1 MQAPTEL
8 FPAAE
13 SPVPPLHSFATP
25 VTAHVHGPPLT
36 TAHAIMLRPAAPR
49 LRGCSTRPA
58 RKSIRLSQPWP
69 ACRRISPVSSGSAHA
84 ASFSTARDN
93 DEHDVVRQ
101 LFDQPKAT
109 RWVNRLWASSTGG
122 PAVGL
127 FKNRYLTK
135 PEGFEVFAQRNV
147 QKAAGL
153 VFKVMNAS
161 SLDEYRAVVK
171 HLDRLSDLLCR
182 VLDLCDFVRMTH
194 PDAEFQ
200 SAAANAWAMV
210 YQYMNQLNT
219 TTGLN
224 DQLRKAMENPDV
236 TSTWTEE
243 EMIVAKTL
251 RIDFEKSAVHLPEN
265 IRGKFVAMSQ
275 QISETGTYF
284 VERMKPATSH
294 FKIPNEELTALPPAV
309 NEFLQDQLSFKSRS
323 KETGFGSLPCVGGA
337 ALTVQQKVKNERS
350 RREAYLGSNTASR
363 QTIQALESMLRLRNR
378 VANLTGFESYGHQH
392 LQDRMM
398 AKSPAAVI
406 QFLTALQKHNAP
418 VVQQEVA
425 DLLKAKRAFVDD
437 FQAKLQ
443 PWDSEFFKG
452 SIRNYMYKSA
462 STEHS
467 LVPMSKMTNYFSVG
481 SVIKGL
487 SILFNR
493 LYGIRFVPRD
503 PLPGEVWDPEV
514 RRLDVVSEKGD
525 LIAVL
530 YCDLYYRDEKSPNP
544 AHYTVRCSRD
554 IRDEEIAEASEDMG
568 LADFESPEASA
579 NDGMET
585 AREGGV
591 LKQLPT
597 VVLVCDFASPVS
609 SHPST
614 LQWPNVETLFHEMGH
629 AIHSI
634 LARTSFQNVAG
645 TRCATDLAELPS
657 TLMEH
662 FAADPSVLRLFARHW
677 ETGSALPYEAHAA
690 RVRIAKRFEGLDTE
704 RQIILA
710 LVDQL
715 YHSAA
720 AGAPSFDTTK
730 LFHRVQAE
738 YAIGPRDHPDTSWQG
753 FFGHLFGYGSTYYSY
768 LFDRVL
774 AERVWKV
781 VFHSG
786 EGGAA
791 VSRENGEWLK
801 ENLLKWGG
809 GRDPWRCMADTLKDE
824 RIAEGGESAMEIV
837 GSWGLKEVK

>member
-1 MQAPTEL
+1 
-8 FPAAE
+8 
-13 SPVPPLHSFATP
+13 
-25 VTAHVHGPPLT
+25 
-36 TAHAIMLRPAAPR
+36 MLRPAAPR
-49 LRGCSTRPA
+49 LRACSTRPSRNA
-58 RKSIRLSQPWP
+58 IPPSHPWV
-69 ACRRISPVSSGSAHA
+69 ACRRISPVLGRSPR
-84 ASFSTARDN
+84 ASFATVTSDA
-93 DEHDVVRQ
+93 EHDIVRQ
-101 LFDQPKAT
+101 VFDQPKAN
-109 RWVNRLWASSTGG
+109 RWLNRLWRGDKETNA
-122 PAVGL
+122 GL

-135 PEGFEVFAQRNV
+135 PEGFHVFAQRNV
-147 QKAAGL
+147 QKASGL
-153 VFKVMNAS
+153 VLKVMNAS

-194 PDAEFQ
+194 PDPEFQ
-200 SAAANAWAMV
+200 NAASDAWAMV

-265 IRGKFVAMSQ
+265 VRDSFVTKSQ
-275 QISETGTYF
+275 QISETGARF
-284 VERMKPATSH
+284 VETMAPASPYFNVPLSELNNLPQRARQSVNAELARKTSGR
-294 FKIPNEELTALPPAV
+294 I
-309 NEFLQDQLSFKSRS
+309 
-323 KETGFGSLPCVGGA
+323 TGLGTVPSVGSA
-337 ALTVQQKVKNERS
+337 AFAVQQKSEYESS
-350 RREAYLGSNTASR
+350 RRAAYLASNTASPR
-363 QTIQALESMLRLRNR
+363 TIQFLESMLRLRNE
-378 VANLTGFESYGHQH
+378 VAKLTGFESYGHQH

-398 AKSPAAVI
+398 AKSPAAVM
-406 QFLTALQKHNAP
+406 QFLKALHKHNAP
-418 VVQQEVA
+418 VVQQEVS
-425 DLLKAKRAFVDD
+425 DLLKAKKAFLGDYHT
-437 FQAKLQ
+437 QLHA
-443 PWDSEFFKG
+443 WDSEFC
-452 SIRNYMYKSA
+452 KSA
-462 STEHS
+462 VRLDMTDSALSEHAH
-467 LVPMSKMTNYFSVG
+467 VPLDKLANYFSVG
-481 SVIKGL
+481 TVMKGL

-493 LYGIRFVPRD
+493 LYGIRLVPRE
-503 PLPGEVWDPEV
+503 PLPGEVWHPDV

-530 YCDLYYRDEKSPNP
+530 YCDLFFREEKSPNP

-554 IRDEEIAEASEDMG
+554 IRDEEIAEAAEDMG
-568 LADFESPEASA
+568 LAGFESPEASA

-585 AREGGV
+585 AREDGV

-597 VVLVCDFASPVS
+597 VVLVCDFAPPAASQ
-609 SHPST
+609 PST
-614 LQWPNVETLFHEMGH
+614 LQWRNVETLFHEMGH
-629 AIHSI
+629 AVHSI
-634 LARTSFQNVAG
+634 LARTTFQNVAG

-662 FAADPSVLRLFARHW
+662 FAADATVLRLFARHW
-677 ETGSALPYEAHAA
+677 QTEEPLPYEALAT
-690 RVRIAKRFEGLDTE
+690 RVRLAKRFEGLDTE

-710 LVDQL
+710 IADQV

-720 AGAPSFDTTK
+720 AGDPSFDSTK
-730 LFHRVQAE
+730 VWHEVQAE
-738 YAIGPRDHPDTSWQG
+738 YAVGPRDDSSTSWQG

-781 VFHSG
+781 VFKAG
-786 EGGAA
+786 EGDAA

-824 RIAEGGESAMEIV
+824 RIAEGGEDAMEIV

>member
-1 MQAPTEL
+1 
-8 FPAAE
+8 
-13 SPVPPLHSFATP
+13 
-25 VTAHVHGPPLT
+25 
-36 TAHAIMLRPAAPR
+36 MLRPAAPR
-49 LRGCSTRPA
+49 LRACSTRPG
-58 RKSIRLSQPWP
+58 RSSSIRPSQPWA
-69 ACRRISPVSSGSAHA
+69 ACRRISPVSR
-84 ASFSTARDN
+84 ASPRARLSTAAGDGEY
-93 DEHDVVRQ
+93 DILRQ
-101 LFDQPKAT
+101 VFDQPKAS
-109 RWVNRLWASSTGG
+109 RWVNRLWGGSKGTSS
-122 PAVGL
+122 AGL

-135 PEGFEVFAQRNV
+135 PEGFHVFARRNV

-153 VFKVMNAS
+153 VLKVVNAS

-171 HLDRLSDLLCR
+171 NLDRLSDLLCR

-194 PDAEFQ
+194 PDVEFQ
-200 SAAANAWAMV
+200 NAATDAWGMV

-251 RIDFEKSAVHLPEN
+251 RIDFEKSAVHLPAK
-265 IRGKFVAMSQ
+265 IRDRFVAMSQ
-275 QISETGTYF
+275 QISETGTSF
-284 VERMKPATSH
+284 VEGMTPARPY
-294 FKIPNEELTALPPAV
+294 FQLQLRELQTLPQPARGFI
-309 NEFLQDQLSFKSRS
+309 NSQMARKTKARATGLGSFPS
-323 KETGFGSLPCVGGA
+323 VGGA
-337 ALTVQQKVKNERS
+337 AFAVQQNVGSEKS
-350 RREAYLGSNTASR
+350 RREAYLASNTASR
-363 QTIQALESMLRLRNR
+363 GTIESLESMLRLRNG
-378 VANLTGFESYGHQH
+378 VAKLTGFESYGHQH

-398 AKSPAAVI
+398 AKSPAAVM
-406 QFLTALQKHNAP
+406 QFLTALHKHNAP
-418 VVQQEVA
+418 VVQQEAA
-425 DLLKAKRAFVDD
+425 DLLKAKKTFEFDIHP
-437 FQAKLQ
+437 KLK
-443 PWDSEFFKG
+443 PWDSEFFKAV
-452 SIRNYMYKSA
+452 IRHDMYESA
-462 STEHS
+462 ASEHALVS
-467 LVPMSKMTNYFSVG
+467 LSKMANYFSVG
-481 SVIKGL
+481 TVIKGL

-493 LYGIRFVPRD
+493 LYGIRFVPRE
-503 PLPGEVWDPEV
+503 PLPGEVWHPDV
-514 RRLDVVSEKGD
+514 RRLDVLSEKGD
-525 LIAVL
+525 LVAVL
-530 YCDLYYRDEKSPNP
+530 YCDLYFREEKSPNP

-568 LADFESPEASA
+568 LAGFESPEACA

-597 VVLVCDFASPVS
+597 VVLVCDFAPPASAQ
-609 SHPST
+609 PST
-614 LQWPNVETLFHEMGH
+614 LQWRSVETLFHEMGH
-629 AIHSI
+629 AVHSI

-662 FAADPSVLRLFARHW
+662 FAAHPSVLRLFARHW
-677 ETGSALPYEAHAA
+677 ETGSALPSEAIAS
-690 RVRIAKRFEGLDTE
+690 RVRMARRFDGLDTE

-710 LVDQL
+710 MADQL

-720 AGAPSFDTTK
+720 AGQPSFDSTEV
-730 LFHRVQAE
+730 FHWVQAE
-738 YAIGPRDHPDTSWQG
+738 FAIGPRDDQSTSWQG

-781 VFHSG
+781 VFQAG
-786 EGGAA
+786 EDGAA

-824 RIAEGGESAMEIV
+824 RIAKGDENAMEIV
-837 GSWGLKEVK
+837 GSWGLKEAK